1 MAFPCDR
8 AGVFADEEIEVCAEV
23 GLLEVIDIEFGIAAG
38 VM

>member
-8 AGVFADEEIEVCAEV
+8 AGVFANKEIEVCAEA
-23 GLLEVIDIEFGIAAG
+23 GLLEVIDMEFGIAAG